1 MVFLRRV
8 SDPDVQAMAITMMP
22 HQHQHHSTAIATS
35 VTASMMVHAA
45 NNSSSSSS
53 SSMDVI
59 DEKHENE
66 TKNNDDDFIY
76 QNHLRPGKKLKGAS
90 STCSSSNSVPAAAAA
105 SAALAVNTIGSGIA
119 VAVALT
125 VALPRPACAKFG
137 DAHDHDQKTGIISD
151 DSSDSSSSSSN
162 SDDGGSD
169 NEEEEDNPHEQE
181 EVESPQAPVTAPAVL
196 HTQTQAVSV
205 PQGILKSYKYH
216 QHPEDLI
223 NKKKKKKKNGVS
235 FGDSDSITTRYYPS
249 SITTKNQLQQLK
261 STLWYTKQDRMNTQ
275 QDCFQRIKNFRCE
288 NQLEVHKL
296 KNVYKLGMLVP
307 MSQETS
313 DYLEHV
319 TVTIP
324 EHVRGMEAR
333 LFPKF
338 TNQRR
343 SQHIQSVLSLANHAT
358 LFRGKEHEH
367 HTTRATNNANSIKYI
382 ANRSISSSRSSRIV
396 ARMIGD
402 NDAITTNIHTTARSV
417 QLVSSPLSTSSSNN
431 TRIHTNNDS
440 SDSDNGECLRTSNLK
455 NRNRNS
461 SGAAVPTQI
470 KKKRKIKALSKKNNS
485 EVLKNVVV
493 AILPTTSSF
502 PLCERK
508 QQPPQNNNNNNK
520 NLKNTKKRR
529 RTIGGN
535 DTSTTA
541 TITPSSTS
549 TSTSKTV
556 EEFTTPSEGKS
567 KEANRCNSRNVLAT
581 AVAAA
586 AAVAKTP
593 TTKLG
598 HARRPRRPILWRR
611 LQRSTSTTTATA

>member
-1 MVFLRRV
+1 MVFHRRV

-22 HQHQHHSTAIATS
+22 HQHHHYSTAIATS
-35 VTASMMVHAA
+35 ATASMMVHAA

-66 TKNNDDDFIY
+66 TQNNDDDFIH

-90 STCSSSNSVPAAAAA
+90 STCSSSTSVPAAAA

-137 DAHDHDQKTGIISD
+137 DARDHDQKTGIISD
-151 DSSDSSSSSSN
+151 DSSDSSSSSSSN

-169 NEEEEDNPHEQE
+169 NEEEEEEDNPHEQE

-196 HTQTQAVSV
+196 QTQTQAVSV

-223 NKKKKKKKNGVS
+223 NKKKKKNGVS

-261 STLWYTKQDRMNTQ
+261 STLWYTKQDRMITQ

-431 TRIHTNNDS
+431 TRIHTNNDNC
-440 SDSDNGECLRTSNLK
+440 DSDNGECLRTSNLK

-470 KKKRKIKALSKKNNS
+470 KKKKKIKALSKKNNN

-502 PLCERK
+502 PLRERK

-520 NLKNTKKRR
+520 YLKNTKKRR
-529 RTIGGN
+529 RTIGSN
-535 DTSTTA
+535 DASTTA

-567 KEANRCNSRNVLAT
+567 KEANRCNSGNVLAT
-581 AVAAA
+581 AAAA
-586 AAVAKTP
+586 AKTP

-598 HARRPRRPILWRR
+598 HARRPRRPILWRK
-611 LQRSTSTTTATA
+611 LQRSTSTATATA

>member
-8 SDPDVQAMAITMMP
+8 SDPEFQAMAITMMP
-22 HQHQHHSTAIATS
+22 HQHQHYSTAIATS
-35 VTASMMVHAA
+35 ATASMMVHAA
-45 NNSSSSSS
+45 NNSSSS

-66 TKNNDDDFIY
+66 TKNNDDDFIH

-90 STCSSSNSVPAAAAA
+90 STCSSSNSVPATA
-105 SAALAVNTIGSGIA
+105 SAAALAVNTS
-119 VAVALT
+119 
-125 VALPRPACAKFG
+125 G

-169 NEEEEDNPHEQE
+169 NEEEEEDNPQE

-196 HTQTQAVSV
+196 QTQTQAVSV

-223 NKKKKKKKNGVS
+223 KKKKKKKNGVS

-296 KNVYKLGMLVP
+296 MNVYKLGMLVP

-358 LFRGKEHEH
+358 LFRGKEQEH
-367 HTTRATNNANSIKYI
+367 HTTRTTNNANTTTCMKERERYI

-431 TRIHTNNDS
+431 TRIHTNNDN
-440 SDSDNGECLRTSNLK
+440 SDSDNGEYLRTSNLK
-455 NRNRNS
+455 NRNS

-470 KKKRKIKALSKKNNS
+470 KKKRKIKALSKKNNN
-485 EVLKNVVV
+485 EVLENVVV
-493 AILPTTSSF
+493 AILPITSSF
-502 PLCERK
+502 PLRERK
-508 QQPPQNNNNNNK
+508 QQPAQNNNNNNK

-535 DTSTTA
+535 GTSTTA
-541 TITPSSTS
+541 TITPSS

-567 KEANRCNSRNVLAT
+567 KEANRCNSGNLL
-581 AVAAA
+581 A
-586 AAVAKTP
+586 AAVKTP

-598 HARRPRRPILWRR
+598 HARRPRRPILWRK
-611 LQRSTSTTTATA
+611 LQRSTSTATA